1 MLSMRWSNVDLDL
14 GYVLFP
20 DSKNGDPQKIL
31 LIMQA
36 KEILTEMRK
45 HAINNWFFPSNI
57 GSKSGRVEDLHR
69 PWYALLERAGIE
81 DFRFHYLRR
90 TFGSYQ
96 AITGASLHIIGKA
109 LGDKTLLAATQ
120 VYSRLT
126 VDPVL
131 NSMQKAVDSMLG
143 YAGMIE
149 E

>member
-1 MLSMRWSNVDLDL
+1 
-14 GYVLFP
+14 
-20 DSKNGDPQKIL
+20 
-31 LIMQA
+31 MQA

-57 GSKSGRVEDLHR
+57 GSKSGRVKDLHR

-90 TFGSYQ
+90 TFGSHQ

-109 LGDKTLLAATQ
+109 LGDKTLAATQ